1 MDYLKYKGYMGS
13 IEYSKENK
21 CFFGKV
27 LGMKKALISY
37 EGQTHDELRRDF
49 EDGVDCYIEYCKAE
63 GVTPEYN
70 E

>member
-1 MDYLKYKGYMGS
+1 MDNINYKDNIGS
-13 IEYSKENK
+13 MEYSKEDK
-21 CFFGKV
+21 SFFGKV

-49 EDGVDCYIEYCKAE
+49 EDGVDSYIKYCKAE